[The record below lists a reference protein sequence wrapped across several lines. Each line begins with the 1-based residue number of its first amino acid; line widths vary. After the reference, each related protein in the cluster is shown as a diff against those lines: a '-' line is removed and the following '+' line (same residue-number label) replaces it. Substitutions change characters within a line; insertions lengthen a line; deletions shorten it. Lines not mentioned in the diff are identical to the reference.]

1 MLREI
6 THEDTAAIFCNFS
19 DPEVARWFFEQPLTE
34 ISQSTQFIESFI
46 TEFEEEKGL
55 TWAITSKENST
66 CIGTCGYGEIEMGN
80 RGELGFDLAK
90 EYWDKGI
97 MSECLKRVIEYS
109 FTALHLLKV
118 EAHTYSHND
127 RARHLLEKLGFQLD
141 HISEDSHYY
150 FLSTTGELS
159 KG

>member
-1 MLREI
+1 M
-6 THEDTAAIFCNFS
+6 IFSTKLPHRAEKGVDFTRNHSRGYCGNIRNFS

-90 EYWDKGI
+90 EYWDKGN
-97 MSECLKRVIEYS
+97 MSECLKRAI
-109 FTALHLLKV
+109 
-118 EAHTYSHND
+118 
-127 RARHLLEKLGFQLD
+127 
-141 HISEDSHYY
+141 EDSSLYIC
-150 FLSTTGELS
+150 
-159 KG
+159 